1 MTEKTAAR
9 EHSTQPAD
17 EKIIEEKIPR
27 RRVAEMEVMVYDI
40 RRDTPDTTTLFLFA
54 GNEPFNYAAGHF
66 LTIDP
71 HQFAELKYFTAHL
84 EDLKGQKEKP
94 RAYSLASAP
103 HERLLAITIK
113 EEPYISGETPY
124 PPLISPLLAYHTQV
138 GRRLII
144 KGFTGAYV
152 LPDDIAD
159 RTDQVVHLCAGSGI
173 VPNLSLIKENLH
185 RNDPLKHTL
194 LYSSKTRQDIIYYD
208 EFEELHR
215 QHPDKFDVIHCI
227 TREDPAGIRNA
238 RKGRISADLVQ
249 QVIPDP
255 SNVFAFSCGPGITP
269 HERKAA
275 RAKGEE
281 PSPRFIEYMVETLH
295 RHGLDKK
302 QIKQESWG

>member
-1 MTEKTAAR
+1 MAAKEAVAEQAKKAAAETLAEK
-9 EHSTQPAD
+9 
-17 EKIIEEKIPR
+17 KKPR
-27 RRVAEMEVMVYDI
+27 RRVAEMEVMIYDI

-54 GNEPFNYAAGHF
+54 GNEALIYEAGHF

-71 HQFAELKYFTAHL
+71 HQFAELKHFTAHL
-84 EDLKGQKEKP
+84 EDLKGQREKP

-103 HERLLAITIK
+103 HERLLAVTVK

-124 PPLISPLLAYHTQV
+124 PPLISPLLAYHTQI

-152 LPDDIAD
+152 MPEDITD
-159 RTDQVVHLCAGSGI
+159 RTDQIVHLCAGSGI
-173 VPNLSLIKENLH
+173 VPNFSLIKESLH

-194 LYSSKTRQDIIYYD
+194 LYSSKTRQDIIYYE
-208 EFEELHR
+208 EFEELHL
-215 QHPDKFDVIHCI
+215 HYPDKFDVIHCL

-238 RKGRISADLVQ
+238 RKGRISAALVQ

-255 SNVFAFSCGPGITP
+255 GNVFAFSCGPGITP

-275 RAKGEE
+275 RAKGKE
-281 PSPRFIEYMVETLH
+281 PAPRFIEHMVETLH
-295 RHGLDKK
+295 QHGLGKK

>member
-1 MTEKTAAR
+1 MAAKVAEETLAEK
-9 EHSTQPAD
+9 
-17 EKIIEEKIPR
+17 KIPR
-27 RRVAEMEVMVYDI
+27 RRVAEMEVMIYDI
-40 RRDTPDTTTLFLFA
+40 RRDTPDTTTLFLFG
-54 GNEPFNYAAGHF
+54 GNEPLIYEAGHF

-71 HQFAELKYFTAHL
+71 HQFAELKHFTAHL
-84 EDLKGQKEKP
+84 EDLKGQREKP

-152 LPDDIAD
+152 MPEDITD
-159 RTDQVVHLCAGSGI
+159 RTDQIVHLCAGSGI
-173 VPNLSLIKENLH
+173 VPNFSLIKESLH

-194 LYSSKTRQDIIYYD
+194 LYSSKTRQDIIYYE
-208 EFEELHR
+208 EFEELHL
-215 QHPDKFDVIHCI
+215 QYPDKFDVIHCL

-238 RKGRISADLVQ
+238 HKGRISAALVQ

-275 RAKGEE
+275 RAKSEE
-281 PSPRFIEYMVETLH
+281 PVPRFIEHMVQTLH
-295 RHGLDKK
+295 QHGLGKK

>member
-1 MTEKTAAR
+1 MRQIGGTMQASSLCGHGQLGFNPISSAFKNF
-9 EHSTQPAD
+9 
-17 EKIIEEKIPR
+17 
-27 RRVAEMEVMVYDI
+27 EMD
-40 RRDTPDTTTLFLFA
+40 
-54 GNEPFNYAAGHF
+54 
-66 LTIDP
+66 
-71 HQFAELKYFTAHL
+71 FTAHL
-84 EDLKGQKEKP
+84 EDLKGQREKT

-152 LPDDIAD
+152 MPEDITD
-159 RTDQVVHLCAGSGI
+159 RTDQIVHLCAGSGI
-173 VPNLSLIKENLH
+173 VPNFSLIKESLH

-194 LYSSKTRQDIIYYD
+194 LYSSKTRQDIIYYE
-208 EFEELHR
+208 EFEELHL
-215 QHPDKFDVIHCI
+215 QYPDKFDVIHCL

-238 RKGRISADLVQ
+238 HKGRISAALVQ

-281 PSPRFIEYMVETLH
+281 PVPRFIEHMVQTLH
-295 RHGLDKK
+295 QHGLGKK